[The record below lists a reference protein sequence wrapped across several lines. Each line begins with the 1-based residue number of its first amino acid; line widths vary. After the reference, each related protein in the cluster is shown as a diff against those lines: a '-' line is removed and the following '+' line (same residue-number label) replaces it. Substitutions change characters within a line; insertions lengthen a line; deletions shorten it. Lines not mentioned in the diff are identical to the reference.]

1 MYDIRD
7 EKRLKQTAKIIEGY
21 GVRIQYSVF
30 KCNLNKRELER
41 LHWELSK
48 ILRKE
53 DSLISIGLCESC
65 TKMVRAKNKDRN
77 EEDIS
82 TDLRYEIEPTFVPI
96 EDVYFYN

>member
-65 TKMVRAKNKDRN
+65 TKMVRAKNQPDEWQSKASSWV
-77 EEDIS
+77 IH
-82 TDLRYEIEPTFVPI
+82 
-96 EDVYFYN
+96 

>member
-1 MYDIRD
+1 MLMYDIRD
-7 EKRLKQTAKIIEGY
+7 EKRLKQIAKIIEGY

-53 DSLISIGLCESC
+53 DSFITIGLCENC
-65 TKMVRAKNKDRN
+65 TKMVMVKNQPEKWQ
-77 EEDIS
+77 S
-82 TDLRYEIEPTFVPI
+82 KVPSWVI
-96 EDVYFYN
+96 H